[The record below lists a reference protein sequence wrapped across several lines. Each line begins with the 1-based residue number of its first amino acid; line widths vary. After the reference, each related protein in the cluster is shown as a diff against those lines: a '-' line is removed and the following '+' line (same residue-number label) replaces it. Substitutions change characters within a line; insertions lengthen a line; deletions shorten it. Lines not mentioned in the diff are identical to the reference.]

1 MPFAEKVNL
10 CAAIDAAAD
19 LSRVPAAAEMSG
31 LLQRCI
37 RGEADDAQRR
47 QFATLW
53 QQRVQRILLEH
64 WDDDT
69 VFHFRPSA
77 TDTAHT

>member
-1 MPFAEKVNL
+1 MTRL
-10 CAAIDAAAD
+10 DSGAAIDAAAD
-19 LSRVPAAAEMSG
+19 LSRVPAAQEMSG
-31 LLQRCI
+31 LLQGCI
-37 RGEADDAQRR
+37 RGEADDVQRR

-69 VFHFRPSA
+69 VFHFRVPA
-77 TDTAHT
+77 TDTANP